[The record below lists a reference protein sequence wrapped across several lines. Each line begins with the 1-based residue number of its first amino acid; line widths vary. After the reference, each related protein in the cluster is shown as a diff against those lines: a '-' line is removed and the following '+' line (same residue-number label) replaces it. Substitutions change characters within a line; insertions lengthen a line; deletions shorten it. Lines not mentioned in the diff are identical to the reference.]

1 MRTGI
6 LAVLVALAGV
16 FATEPARAQKKGFHS
31 HSHHSHSH
39 SHVSVG
45 FAFGYPWWGPGWWG
59 PWGPWYYPGPYYY
72 PAPVVVQSQPVT
84 YIEKGGGAPAP
95 ESWWYYCD
103 ASKSYYP
110 YVKEC
115 PSGWQRVSPAPPPS
129 R

>member
-1 MRTGI
+1 MRSGAF
-6 LAVLVALAGV
+6 AVLVAVVSVFGTEAALA
-16 FATEPARAQKKGFHS
+16 
-31 HSHHSHSH
+31 HHRSH

-45 FAFGYPWWGPGWWG
+45 VGFGFGYPYWGPGWWG

-72 PAPVVVQSQPVT
+72 PAPAVVVPSQPVT
-84 YIEKGGGAPAP
+84 YIEKGSAPAA

-115 PSGWQRVSPAPPPS
+115 PSGWQRVPPAPPPS